1 MTTATAPAAA
11 SEDAGARNLTLLRQV
26 QKYLLVTLLVI
37 EIIVFTLL
45 SPQFL
50 TTQNWVNIALNSADL
65 ALVAAG
71 LTLIV
76 IMAGI
81 DVSTGFAVGLIGWFV
96 ASGMANQYPPVLV
109 LLAALV
115 IGALLGLFNGLLTV
129 RLSIPSIVA
138 TLGTSAIF
146 QTLLFALWNST
157 DVFSRPV
164 FPWLSGQ
171 ARIGDFP
178 VVILVVLAIYAALQ
192 VMLSRTVFGR
202 SIYAIGSN
210 VEAAQL
216 AGIKIAKVR
225 ITAYLL
231 LGALVG
237 LAAVLYSARI
247 GVIQASSGA
256 ELTILAIAADH
267 HGGTSILGGEGSV
280 LRTLGG
286 LLFIAVLRNGIV
298 LAGAHSLW
306 IGVMVGSVILLA
318 VVINGL
324 VVRASRR
331 QERSL

>member
-1 MTTATAPAAA
+1 MTTTTAPAAA
-11 SEDAGARNLTLLRQV
+11 PEDAGARNLTLLRQI

-37 EIIVFTLL
+37 EILVFTLL

-96 ASGMANQYPPVLV
+96 ASGMANQYPPILV

-115 IGALLGLFNGLLTV
+115 IGAVLGLFNGLLTV

-157 DVFSRPV
+157 GVFSRPV

-178 VVILVVLAIYAALQ
+178 VVILVVLAVYAALQ

-216 AGIKIAKVR
+216 AGIKIDRVR
-225 ITAYLL
+225 ITAYLI

-256 ELTILAIAADH
+256 ELTILAIAAVVV
-267 HGGTSILGGEGSV
+267 GGTSILGGRARCCAPWAACSSSPCCATASSWPGPIRCGS
-280 LRTLGG
+280 G
-286 LLFIAVLRNGIV
+286 
-298 LAGAHSLW
+298 
-306 IGVMVGSVILLA
+306 
-318 VVINGL
+318 
-324 VVRASRR
+324 
-331 QERSL
+331 